1 MSQPMDMPSD
11 AERAGDGPLSTTASG
26 TAGCNLDIEKIH
38 GMSMIL
44 LNALGRRQALERCR
58 RQERDAAPANAVAR
72 AVREE
77 VERLCAPLDAE
88 GASWL
93 QRWRAIAPERR
104 SPGKEAPRG
113 PSPR

>member
-1 MSQPMDMPSD
+1 MTQPMDMPSGD
-11 AERAGDGPLSTTASG
+11 AERAGAGLLSTTASG

-77 VERLCAPLDAE
+77 VERLCARSTPKARRGCNV
-88 GASWL
+88 GAPSRL
-93 QRWRAIAPERR
+93 SVGRPE
-104 SPGKEAPRG
+104 
-113 PSPR
+113 